1 MSELT
6 VTQIEQQANALRR
19 IETELDTVLRQSKEA
34 SQPVVLDQQS
44 VGRLSRID
52 AIQQQ
57 KMVEANRRRQ
67 TLRLQK
73 VRAALDAIDA
83 DDYGFCRRCD
93 ELIGWRRL
101 QAQPECTV
109 CLECQSQLENRGRQ
123 SR

>member
-6 VTQIEQQANALRR
+6 ATQIQEQTAALRR
-19 IETELDTVLRQSKEA
+19 LEIELDTVLRQSKEA
-34 SQPVVLDQQS
+34 AQPVVLDQQS

-67 TLRLQK
+67 NLRLKK
-73 VRAALDAIDA
+73 VRAALSAIETEE
-83 DDYGFCRRCD
+83 YGLCLRCE

-109 CLECQSQLENRGRQ
+109 CLECQSHLEIRRSQ
-123 SR
+123 P

>member
-6 VTQIEQQANALRR
+6 ATQIQEQTDALRR
-19 IETELDTVLRQSKEA
+19 LEIELDTVLRQSKEA
-34 SQPVVLDQQS
+34 AQPVVLDQQS

-67 TLRLQK
+67 NLRLKK
-73 VRAALDAIDA
+73 VRAALSAIDA
-83 DDYGFCRRCD
+83 GEYGLCLRC
-93 ELIGWRRL
+93 EEVIGWRRL

-109 CLECQSQLENRGRQ
+109 CLECQSHLEIRRSQ
-123 SR
+123 P